1 MSRHVSAVV
10 LMFLLGPTVLAWPL
24 PSPAQGSPEFTI
36 VKIKVPELDLFDDK
50 GNKVGVLATSK
61 VALPLDV
68 VTRAAN
74 GRLKITAPD
83 GRQVWIDS
91 MYVTYQPSHERAP
104 AVAPCDP
111 GRGVT
116 VGATRGSGARCK

>member
-1 MSRHVSAVV
+1 MRRHLPAVV
-10 LMFLLGPTVLAWPL
+10 LTFLLGPAVLAWPAL
-24 PSPAQGSPEFTI
+24 SPAQGSAEFTI

-68 VTRAAN
+68 SARAAN
-74 GRLKITAPD
+74 GRLKITIPD

-91 MYVTYQPSHERAP
+91 MYVTYQPSRERP
-104 AVAPCDP
+104 AAPCDP

-116 VGATRGSGARCK
+116 VGATRGSGAPCK